1 MTMPQRNAVRVSKQH
16 RTGLTLLAIAAVL
29 AISACATPPD
39 RDAAPAPAPRSPL
52 PSPHVVFAPVKGQSQ
67 AQMERDRYECFQWA
81 ISKTGFDPSRPR
93 NPPVGAYE
101 EDRLASRI
109 QHFRR
114 AMTACLVGRN
124 YRVD

>member
-1 MTMPQRNAVRVSKQH
+1 MTMQQRNAVRAPNKH
-16 RTGLTLLAIAAVL
+16 RTGLAVLAVAAVL

-39 RDAAPAPAPRSPL
+39 HDAPPAPAPRPPL
-52 PSPHVVFAPVKGQSQ
+52 PSPHVVFAPAKGQSP
-67 AQMERDRYECFQWA
+67 AQQERDRYECFQWA
-81 ISKTGFDPSRPR
+81 ITKTGFDPSRPR

-114 AMTACLVGRN
+114 AMTACLTGRN